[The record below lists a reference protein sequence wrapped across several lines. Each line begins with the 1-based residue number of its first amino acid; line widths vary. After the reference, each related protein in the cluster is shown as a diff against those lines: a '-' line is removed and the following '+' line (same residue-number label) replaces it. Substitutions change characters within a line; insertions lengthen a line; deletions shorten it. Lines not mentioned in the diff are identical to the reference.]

1 MNQLSKSA
9 ESLIEY
15 CAADKRICP
24 IADKWQ
30 ELWKMLPEDLTKE
43 GRDKTAPLPLILAA
57 IECEPWEKRMRVK
70 NHIEWADA
78 HGVISQVDLFLRS
91 LSTEEWEQQ
100 TSNYIKDN
108 FYDECSFKYCIDNDD
123 VEGMKI
129 YLSNGVNPNDIYS
142 DYSKGN
148 ALVRA
153 AEEGAINAVAYLLSI
168 HVELDA
174 ASLSAAVVREHNDIL
189 NLLLDSGVVPNAD
202 ALCSAAG
209 TNNIQGVERLLLA
222 GAPINDVTSF
232 GWYALHNA
240 VIEDQTEIVE
250 LLLKSEANSNVATQ
264 DGTTPLMIAVS
275 GGDIAIVELLLKY
288 GANPLCRNDNG
299 ETALDI
305 ARENNQQ
312 KVISILESL
321 LSK

>member
-9 ESLIEY
+9 VSLIEY

-43 GRDKTAPLPLILAA
+43 ERERTAPLPLILAA

-70 NHIEWADA
+70 DHIEWADV
-78 HGVISQVDLFLRS
+78 HGVIRPVDLFLRS
-91 LSTEEWEQQ
+91 LSSEEWEQQ

-108 FYDECSFKYCIDNDD
+108 FYDDCSFKHCIDNDD

-129 YLSNGVNPNDIYS
+129 YLSNGVNPNDDYS
-142 DYSKGN
+142 EYSKGN

-168 HVELDA
+168 GVELDA
-174 ASLSAAVVREHNDIL
+174 ASLGVATVREHNDIL

-222 GAPINDVTSF
+222 GAPINDMASF

-240 VIEDQTEIVE
+240 VIEGQTEIVE
-250 LLLKSEANSNVATQ
+250 LLLKSGANPDVATQ
-264 DGTTPLMIAVS
+264 DGTTSLMSALS
-275 GGDIAIVELLLKY
+275 GGDIAIVDLLLKY
-288 GANPLCRNDNG
+288 GANPLCKNESG
-299 ETALDI
+299 ETALDV

-312 KVISILESL
+312 KVISILESAVND
-321 LSK
+321 